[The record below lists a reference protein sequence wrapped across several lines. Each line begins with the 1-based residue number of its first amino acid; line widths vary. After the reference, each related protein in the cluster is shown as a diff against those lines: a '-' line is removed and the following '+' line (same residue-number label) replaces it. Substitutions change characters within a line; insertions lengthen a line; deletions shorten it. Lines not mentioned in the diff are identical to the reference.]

1 MRKTVE
7 KQKKMSQST
16 AILPPQG
23 IQERTKQFSKI

>member
-7 KQKKMSQST
+7 KQKKNEST